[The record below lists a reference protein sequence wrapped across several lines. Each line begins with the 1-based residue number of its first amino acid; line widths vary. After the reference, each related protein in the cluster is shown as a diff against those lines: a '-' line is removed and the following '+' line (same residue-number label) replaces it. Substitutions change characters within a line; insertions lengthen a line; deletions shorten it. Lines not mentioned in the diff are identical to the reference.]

1 MNECPVCGEVISKR
15 LCMTDCCRD
24 LRKQE
29 KLRAEFKCRAAEEMY
44 NMLQDISESN
54 CRCDEFAE
62 DIQSI
67 LARARGELL

>member
-1 MNECPVCGEVISKR
+1 
-15 LCMTDCCRD
+15 MTDCCRD

-29 KLRAEFKCRAAEEMY
+29 KLREEMY